1 MFLYIRILFIRTYL
15 YFKILITQILIAI
28 NVKEKKG
35 DILDKS
41 FYISIFYLQ
50 YIMII
55 DSLLFSNPN
64 SLTRC
69 LTI

>member
-1 MFLYIRILFIRTYL
+1 MFLYIRILYIRTYL